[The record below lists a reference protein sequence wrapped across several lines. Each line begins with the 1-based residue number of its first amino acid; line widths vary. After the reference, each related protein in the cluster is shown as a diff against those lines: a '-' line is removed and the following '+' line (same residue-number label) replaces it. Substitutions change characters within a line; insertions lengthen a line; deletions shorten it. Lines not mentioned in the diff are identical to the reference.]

1 MSSTIKSDYLVIGSG
16 VAGLSFALKVAEH
29 GKVIVI
35 SKQSAGESNT
45 SYAQGGIASVTKDS
59 DTIQKHI
66 NDTLIA
72 GAGLCHHDA
81 VELALSEA
89 PERIKDLI
97 DWGVNFT
104 KSSDG
109 AYDLAKEG
117 GHSEHRIL
125 HAADMTGAEIQ
136 RALLEKARANPNIN
150 IYENHLAIDLITEH
164 HVLGNLQSAFNICFG
179 AYVLCEKD
187 NCVKPFQSNYTIIAT
202 GGASK
207 VFLHSTN
214 PDIATGDGIAMA
226 YRAGVRIA
234 NMEFVQFHPTS
245 LYNPGKRS
253 FLISEALRGFGGKLI
268 NGNNERFMPGYDE
281 RAELAPRDIVAR
293 GIDAE
298 MKKRRED
305 CVYLDMRGLDAEE
318 VKSRFPN
325 IYRHCKESIN
335 IDITKDPIP
344 VVPAAHYFCGGIMAS
359 LTGQTSMQNLFALG
373 EAAHTGLHGANRLAS
388 NSLMEGLA
396 FSNHAAIKVI
406 SKRPRNFGDVI
417 IPEWD
422 ETGIID
428 EQEWVL
434 TRHNLKEVQSI
445 MWDYVGI
452 VRSKKQLDRAK
463 RRVHV
468 IYQEI
473 EDYYKKSKISGELV
487 ELRNLASIAFLIIT
501 SALRRNESRGLH
513 HMTDYPNKSDK
524 YLKDTII

>member
-1 MSSTIKSDYLVIGSG
+1 
-16 VAGLSFALKVAEH
+16 
-29 GKVIVI
+29 
-35 SKQSAGESNT
+35 
-45 SYAQGGIASVTKDS
+45 
-59 DTIQKHI
+59 
-66 NDTLIA
+66 
-72 GAGLCHHDA
+72 
-81 VELALSEA
+81 
-89 PERIKDLI
+89 
-97 DWGVNFT
+97 
-104 KSSDG
+104 
-109 AYDLAKEG
+109 
-117 GHSEHRIL
+117 
-125 HAADMTGAEIQ
+125 
-136 RALLEKARANPNIN
+136 
-150 IYENHLAIDLITEH
+150 
-164 HVLGNLQSAFNICFG
+164 
-179 AYVLCEKD
+179 
-187 NCVKPFQSNYTIIAT
+187 
-202 GGASK
+202 
-207 VFLHSTN
+207 
-214 PDIATGDGIAMA
+214 IATGDGIAMA

>member
-1 MSSTIKSDYLVIGSG
+1 
-16 VAGLSFALKVAEH
+16 
-29 GKVIVI
+29 
-35 SKQSAGESNT
+35 
-45 SYAQGGIASVTKDS
+45 
-59 DTIQKHI
+59 
-66 NDTLIA
+66 
-72 GAGLCHHDA
+72 
-81 VELALSEA
+81 
-89 PERIKDLI
+89 
-97 DWGVNFT
+97 
-104 KSSDG
+104 
-109 AYDLAKEG
+109 
-117 GHSEHRIL
+117 
-125 HAADMTGAEIQ
+125 
-136 RALLEKARANPNIN
+136 
-150 IYENHLAIDLITEH
+150 
-164 HVLGNLQSAFNICFG
+164 
-179 AYVLCEKD
+179 
-187 NCVKPFQSNYTIIAT
+187 
-202 GGASK
+202 
-207 VFLHSTN
+207 
-214 PDIATGDGIAMA
+214 
-226 YRAGVRIA
+226 
-234 NMEFVQFHPTS
+234 
-245 LYNPGKRS
+245 
-253 FLISEALRGFGGKLI
+253 
-268 NGNNERFMPGYDE
+268 
-281 RAELAPRDIVAR
+281 AR